1 MLSVLYD
8 ERIAAPKEKDYIDEE
23 EIFCEETN
31 TFLAKIK
38 NEKRS
43 SHMPS
48 GSLGNIR
55 EPTHRSKA
63 SESILEK
70 EKGNDSPG
78 KFKKFIP
85 KKEEKKDE
93 KKENKKMKVRRR
105 RKKRKKRK
113 IKQKRNKI
121 EKNYFQ

>member
-1 MLSVLYD
+1 
-8 ERIAAPKEKDYIDEE
+8 
-23 EIFCEETN
+23 
-31 TFLAKIK
+31 
-38 NEKRS
+38 
-43 SHMPS
+43 MPS

-70 EKGNDSPG
+70 GNDSPG
-78 KFKKFIP
+78 KFKKFMP
-85 KKEEKKDE
+85 KKEEKRMRR
-93 KKENKKMKVRRR
+93 KKIRKMKVRRR